1 MENQTQHQ
9 GPESLLVNLAKHE
22 AGENERLGKI
32 YAKALRKMY
41 ELETE
46 NLVTAIDI
54 HKKCK
59 EVIDGMFDEILSIS
73 LKDNEV

>member
-1 MENQTQHQ
+1 MVNQLQNL
-9 GPESLLVNLAKHE
+9 GPQSLLVKLAKEE
-22 AGENERLGKI
+22 AGENERIGKI

-59 EVIDGMFDEILSIS
+59 EVIDGMFDEILSMS

>member
-54 HKKCK
+54 NRKSK
-59 EVIDGMFDEILSIS
+59 EVVDGMFDEVLSMG
-73 LKDNEV
+73 LQDKEV

>member
-1 MENQTQHQ
+1 MVNQLQNL
-9 GPESLLVNLAKHE
+9 GPQSLLVKLAIEE
-22 AGENERLGKI
+22 ASENERIGKI

-41 ELETE
+41 ELETR

-59 EVIDGMFDEILSIS
+59 EVIDGMFDEILSMS